1 MASIC
6 NGKTFIRQTNIS
18 MFHFKCNLIAELNL
32 NSIECLSHQQKWKF
46 LQYCA
51 IEQLKLIFLTTIRN
65 EWINKN
71 ETENSIF
78 KIGIFFDFQV
88 SDKGTDKISPW
99 TRFFSSSSSKP
110 LQMWF
115 PQVCSAEK
123 WPQLY
128 GPFQKGCESDIKHHL
143 YLKYSRVFC
152 WMVVQK
158 TTFTQLFHFWRP

>member
-32 NSIECLSHQQKWKF
+32 NSIECLYHQQKWKF

-99 TRFFSSSSSKP
+99 TRFFLLFL
-110 LQMWF
+110 LQNHF
-115 PQVCSAEK
+115 RCGFHKFA
-123 WPQLY
+123 L
-128 GPFQKGCESDIKHHL
+128 QKSGHSYMDHFKKGVNLTLSII